1 MSDLDKDGSVDADEM
16 QAAALLKALD
26 RDQSGTVS
34 LEEWLI
40 VQGPQF
46 KAFDKDNNGII
57 DKKEKTQLAGSA
69 AVPIGE

>member
-1 MSDLDKDGSVDADEM
+1 MSDLNKDGSVDADEM
-16 QAAALLKALD
+16 QADALLKALD
-26 RDQSGTVS
+26 TDQNGTVS

-46 KAFDKDNNGII
+46 KAFDKDNNGSI

-69 AVPIGE
+69 AVPVRE